1 MKKII
6 AIAVLF
12 LAFSFNANAQVSLK
26 VKETKT
32 EAITP
37 ESIVK
42 QHDELAKTVAM
53 NEILANDMM
62 TLLKMRM
69 IDVNAAATAEEKK
82 AIFVRYS
89 QKLLG
94 GFTPEQL
101 KQFKSNNALYLKLT
115 QY

>member
-32 EAITP
+32 EFITP
-37 ESIVK
+37 ESISKDV
-42 QHDELAKTVAM
+42 DALTKTVTM
-53 NEILANDMM
+53 NESLQKDMM
-62 TLLKMRM
+62 TLLYMRM
-69 IDVNAAATAEEKK
+69 DAVKEAKTEEDKR
-82 AIFVRYS
+82 AIFQRFG

-101 KQFKSNNALYLKLT
+101 KQLKGNKDLYLKLT
-115 QY
+115 EY